1 MTAILPVVYLP
12 PISYFA
18 AMLGSTYLKWDIH
31 ENYHKQYYYNRCGIY
46 GPNGAQKL
54 TIPIHKRYEKT
65 PLKDIVIS
73 YEMDWQKIHWR
84 SFEAAYRRSPY
95 FEYYEEELRPLYSD
109 YEPAALA
116 EWNMKVLERI
126 CSLMEIDLKPSFTEE
141 YIKQYDD
148 AQDFRDLA
156 VPQEVVTAKE
166 VKYTQVFEERYGFL
180 PDLSIIDLLFCE
192 GPHAKEL
199 LLN

>member
-1 MTAILPVVYLP
+1 MSAILPIAYLP
-12 PISYFA
+12 PISHFV
-18 AMLGSTYLKWDIH
+18 AMLANTDIKWDIY
-31 ENYHKQYYYNRCGIY
+31 ENYHKQYYYNRCVIY

-54 TIPIHKRYEKT
+54 TIPIHKKFEKT
-65 PLKDIVIS
+65 PLKDIEIS

-95 FEYYEEELRPLYSD
+95 FEYYEAELSPLYLN
-109 YEPAALA
+109 YEPKGLV
-116 EWNMKVLERI
+116 EWNMKMLEVV
-126 CSLMEIDLKPSFTEE
+126 CKLMQMELKPAFTPE
-141 YIKQYDD
+141 YIKEYAD
-148 AQDFRDLA
+148 AKDFRGLA
-156 VPQEVVTAKE
+156 VPEETVATKE
-166 VKYTQVFEERYGFL
+166 PKYTQVFEEKHGFI

>member
-1 MTAILPVVYLP
+1 
-12 PISYFA
+12 
-18 AMLGSTYLKWDIH
+18 MLGNANVKWDIY
-31 ENYHKQYYYNRCGIY
+31 ENYHKQYYYNRCVIY

-54 TIPIHKRYEKT
+54 TIPIHKKYEKT

-95 FEYYEEELRPLYSD
+95 FEYYENELSLLYSD
-109 YEPAALA
+109 YEPKTLV
-116 EWNMKVLERI
+116 EWNMKVLELV
-126 CSLMEIDLKPSFTEE
+126 CSLMDMEFKPAFTSE
-141 YIKQYDD
+141 YIKEYTDVK
-148 AQDFRDLA
+148 DLRSLA
-156 VPQEVVTAKE
+156 IPALNPNFNL
-166 VKYTQVFEERYGFL
+166 KYTQVFEERYGFL

-199 LLN
+199 LVQAAPNP